1 MSLNNGIELCSF
13 ALDEV
18 IVTFRVVQQDRTD
31 REGVYRIEP
40 VHPQDRGLLAVQWE
54 GQVFFNTRLQIVLS
68 AKYHK

>member
-40 VHPQDRGLLAVQWE
+40 VHPQDRALLAVQWE

-68 AKYHK
+68 ANK